1 MDTLLIAPPEAR
13 YVRAFTTREY
23 LGLGYLASYL
33 EHHGLEVS
41 VVNTNCRQA
50 CTMRQAI
57 TRAVDAA
64 PPLIGITVPTLPNL
78 PGAVHL
84 LRELRQAGYAG
95 HITLGGH
102 VPTFQ
107 YRDLLTSLDGLTSI
121 VRGEGEQTLL
131 ELALATRSGSQWR
144 DLPGLA
150 YREGDEVVITPPRAL
165 LRDLDSLPF
174 PRRPLA
180 ELDPNLTQRIAE
192 VASSRGCYG
201 NCNFCSI
208 FSFYE
213 MSPGPRLRYRSAENV
228 VDELEWLVDRYG
240 IRTVI
245 FVDDNFLGAGR
256 HGKRRARRIAEL
268 ILERKLDLALT
279 LSCRANDIDAEVL
292 YLLKKAGLTR
302 VFVGIESG
310 VRSALDRFR
319 KHVTPEQNLE
329 ALRVLEDLDIHWDMG
344 FIIYD
349 PDTNFDELREN
360 VEFLRQNRL
369 YYFKAATLLLNGM
382 VTFPGTPV
390 EEQLREEGRLERR
403 MEEALAF
410 MGACDSSVDYQQA
423 LTFANQTY
431 TLQDPDAELMRRM
444 IDHAYERL
452 TPLYDNVWPLV
463 AEWERWLHHAVQE
476 CQMEDRA
483 LLAAL
488 GQPSESYR
496 ALLHWNQGIGA
507 LVMNLLEEMV
517 SLVETGKTLADFRR
531 IFDRKIHRFLERG
544 HPGGLEA
551 VVEISTEF
559 LSRDSVELELG
570 PEVHQ
575 VPVAA
580 FANDRLARDGA
591 SVSAP
596 V

>member
-41 VVNTNCRQA
+41 VLNTNCRKA
-50 CTMRQAI
+50 CTMRQAVE
-57 TRAVDAA
+57 RAVAAA
-64 PPLIGITVPTLPNL
+64 PPLIGVTVPTLPNL

-84 LRELRQAGYAG
+84 IRELREAGYEG

-107 YRDLLTSLDGLTSI
+107 HHDLLKSLPGLSSV

-131 ELALATRSGSQWR
+131 DLARATMAGTEWR
-144 DLPGLA
+144 ELPGLA
-150 YREGDEVVITPPRAL
+150 YADGDELVVTPPRML

-208 FSFYE
+208 FSFYD

-256 HGKRRARRIAEL
+256 LGKRRARRIAEL
-268 ILERKLDLALT
+268 ILERELDLMLT
-279 LSCRANDIDAEVL
+279 LSCRANDIDQEVL

-310 VRSALDRFR
+310 VRSALERFR

-329 ALRVLEDLDIHWDMG
+329 ALRILEDLDIHWDMG
-344 FIIYD
+344 FIVYD
-349 PDTNFDELREN
+349 PDTTFEELKENVAFLRE
-360 VEFLRQNRL
+360 NRL

-431 TLQDPDAELMRRM
+431 TLQDPGAELMRRM

-452 TPLYDNVWPLV
+452 TPLYDNIWPLV
-463 AEWERWLHHAVQE
+463 AEWERWIHHAVRE
-476 CQMEDRA
+476 CQLEDKV

-488 GQPSESYR
+488 GEPSESYL
-496 ALLHWNQGIGA
+496 ALLHWSRGIGA

-517 SLVETGKTLADFRR
+517 EMVENGRTLADFRKSFQHR
-531 IFDRKIHRFLERG
+531 IDQFLFRG
-544 HPGGLEA
+544 HPGGLEGA
-551 VVEISTEF
+551 VEISNEF
-559 LSRDSVELELG
+559 LSRDNVELDLDH
-570 PEVHQ
+570 EVRQ

-580 FANDRLARDGA
+580 FANNRWEATA
-591 SVSAP
+591 VPA
-596 V
+596 